1 LRADGYYDDGY
12 GGRKLGAD
20 LSARYAVYPG
30 RWELEGRLTG
40 YGWRSDVQPASNR
53 GVVFGAQAGSR
64 YQLAP
69 GMRVHLLAEDNA
81 GTLYRSQFRGLALID
96 VDASL

>member
-1 LRADGYYDDGY
+1 
-12 GGRKLGAD
+12 
-20 LSARYAVYPG
+20 
-30 RWELEGRLTG
+30 
-40 YGWRSDVQPASNR
+40 
-53 GVVFGAQAGSR
+53 VFGAQAGSR

-69 GMRVHLLAEDNA
+69 GMRVHFLAEDNA